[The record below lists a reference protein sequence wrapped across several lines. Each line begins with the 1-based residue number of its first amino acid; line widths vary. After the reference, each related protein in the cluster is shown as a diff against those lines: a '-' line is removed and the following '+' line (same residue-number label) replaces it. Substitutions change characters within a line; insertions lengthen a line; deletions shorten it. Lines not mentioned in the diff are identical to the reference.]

1 MTNTDRLAAT
11 LRRLNTEARSLSSYQ
26 TAFVTQY
33 DITRVTIDTDRLLSV
48 LSTTDSSRLDDPNDL
63 LELRER
69 LNIVRADL
77 ASLLVSVQNL
87 HEKAEEMDK
96 TLNDAESILDNPD
109 DVPVIHSHN
118 HPTMY
123 TAEQIAQATAARTP
137 PRVRGHRRP

>member
-26 TAFVTQY
+26 TAFVTQH

-48 LSTTDSSRLDDPNDL
+48 LSTTDSARLDDPNDL
-63 LELRER
+63 LEIRER

-77 ASLLVSVQNL
+77 ASHLVSVQNL
-87 HEKAEEMDK
+87 HEKAELMNA

-109 DVPVIHSHN
+109 DVL
-118 HPTMY
+118 
-123 TAEQIAQATAARTP
+123 
-137 PRVRGHRRP
+137 

>member
-33 DITRVTIDTDRLLSV
+33 DITRVTIDADRLLSV
-48 LSTTDSSRLDDPNDL
+48 LSTTDASRLDDPNDL

-87 HEKAEEMDK
+87 HEKAEEMNA

-109 DVPVIHSHN
+109 DVL
-118 HPTMY
+118 
-123 TAEQIAQATAARTP
+123 
-137 PRVRGHRRP
+137 

>member
-48 LSTTDSSRLDDPNDL
+48 LSTTDYSRLDDPNDL

-109 DVPVIHSHN
+109 DVL
-118 HPTMY
+118 
-123 TAEQIAQATAARTP
+123 
-137 PRVRGHRRP
+137 

>member
-1 MTNTDRLAAT
+1 MTNIDRLAAT

-109 DVPVIHSHN
+109 DVL
-118 HPTMY
+118 
-123 TAEQIAQATAARTP
+123 
-137 PRVRGHRRP
+137 

>member
-48 LSTTDSSRLDDPNDL
+48 MSTTDSSRLDDPNDL

-109 DVPVIHSHN
+109 DVL
-118 HPTMY
+118 
-123 TAEQIAQATAARTP
+123 
-137 PRVRGHRRP
+137 

>member
-26 TAFVTQY
+26 TAFVTQH

-48 LSTTDSSRLDDPNDL
+48 LSITDASRLDDPNDL

-87 HEKAEEMDK
+87 HEKAEDMDK

-109 DVPVIHSHN
+109 DVL
-118 HPTMY
+118 
-123 TAEQIAQATAARTP
+123 
-137 PRVRGHRRP
+137 

>member
-109 DVPVIHSHN
+109 DVL
-118 HPTMY
+118 
-123 TAEQIAQATAARTP
+123 
-137 PRVRGHRRP
+137 

>member
-1 MTNTDRLAAT
+1 MTNTDRLAGT

-48 LSTTDSSRLDDPNDL
+48 LSTTDSAHLDDPNDL

-87 HEKAEEMDK
+87 HEKAEEMNQ

-109 DVPVIHSHN
+109 DVL
-118 HPTMY
+118 
-123 TAEQIAQATAARTP
+123 
-137 PRVRGHRRP
+137 

>member
-1 MTNTDRLAAT
+1 MNNTDRLAAT

-26 TAFVTQY
+26 TAFVTQH
-33 DITRVTIDTDRLLSV
+33 DVHRVSIDTDRLLSV
-48 LSTTDSSRLDDPNDL
+48 LSITDSSRLDDPNDL

-109 DVPVIHSHN
+109 DVL
-118 HPTMY
+118 
-123 TAEQIAQATAARTP
+123 
-137 PRVRGHRRP
+137 

>member
-1 MTNTDRLAAT
+1 MTNTDRLAAA

-109 DVPVIHSHN
+109 DVL
-118 HPTMY
+118 
-123 TAEQIAQATAARTP
+123 
-137 PRVRGHRRP
+137 

>member
-1 MTNTDRLAAT
+1 MSEVPPSAKADRWQ
-11 LRRLNTEARSLSSYQ
+11 NTEARSLSSYQ

-109 DVPVIHSHN
+109 DVL
-118 HPTMY
+118 
-123 TAEQIAQATAARTP
+123 
-137 PRVRGHRRP
+137 

>member
-48 LSTTDSSRLDDPNDL
+48 LSTTDSSRLDDQNDL

-109 DVPVIHSHN
+109 DVL
-118 HPTMY
+118 
-123 TAEQIAQATAARTP
+123 
-137 PRVRGHRRP
+137 

>member
-33 DITRVTIDTDRLLSV
+33 DITRVTLDTDRLLSV

-109 DVPVIHSHN
+109 DVL
-118 HPTMY
+118 
-123 TAEQIAQATAARTP
+123 
-137 PRVRGHRRP
+137 

>member
-96 TLNDAESILDNPD
+96 TLNDGESILDNPD
-109 DVPVIHSHN
+109 DVL
-118 HPTMY
+118 
-123 TAEQIAQATAARTP
+123 
-137 PRVRGHRRP
+137 

>member
-48 LSTTDSSRLDDPNDL
+48 LSTTDSSRFDDPNDL

-109 DVPVIHSHN
+109 DVL
-118 HPTMY
+118 
-123 TAEQIAQATAARTP
+123 
-137 PRVRGHRRP
+137 

>member
-1 MTNTDRLAAT
+1 MFAAT

-109 DVPVIHSHN
+109 DVL
-118 HPTMY
+118 
-123 TAEQIAQATAARTP
+123 
-137 PRVRGHRRP
+137 

>member
-48 LSTTDSSRLDDPNDL
+48 LSTTDYSRLDDPNDL

-96 TLNDAESILDNPD
+96 TLNEAESILDNPD
-109 DVPVIHSHN
+109 DVL
-118 HPTMY
+118 
-123 TAEQIAQATAARTP
+123 
-137 PRVRGHRRP
+137 

>member
-48 LSTTDSSRLDDPNDL
+48 LSTTDTSRLDDPNDL

-109 DVPVIHSHN
+109 DVL
-118 HPTMY
+118 
-123 TAEQIAQATAARTP
+123 
-137 PRVRGHRRP
+137 

>member
-11 LRRLNTEARSLSSYQ
+11 LRRLNTEARSLASYQ
-26 TAFVTQY
+26 TAFVTQHES
-33 DITRVTIDTDRLLSV
+33 TRVTIDTDRLLSV
-48 LSTTDSSRLDDPNDL
+48 LSTTDYSRLDDPNDL

-109 DVPVIHSHN
+109 DVL
-118 HPTMY
+118 
-123 TAEQIAQATAARTP
+123 
-137 PRVRGHRRP
+137 